1 MQENIHRCLKMP
13 KKEALMM
20 HSTQPLLPL
29 DTHEEPRWRYYLVES
44 MLACAG
50 ALLPTA
56 FIALFHLYPRIPN
69 ISIVYLLVVL
79 ALASMRSRYTAIL
92 DSILSFLAFDFFLV
106 PPLYRFTINRIEE
119 WLALFVFL
127 VASIL
132 TSQLTSSLR
141 LRAEEANRR
150 ERETRTL
157 YELMRA
163 TNSQEQLEQQ
173 LTIIAKAITTIFA
186 SWGVY
191 ECSFLLPEKDGSLL
205 VQGLT
210 PQTSEHK
217 PLSSD
222 ERASALWVLT
232 KGESV
237 LLRDTPSE
245 LETSPHLFIHQ
256 TSAQQAERRSVRF
269 IPLQAG
275 QQVIGV
281 VCLRI
286 QNDPR
291 WFAEEERLEDE
302 RIRPNARTTFFWTF
316 LDQSTLI
323 IERAHLRRENLHIEL
338 LRRTDTLRASL
349 LSSVSHDLRTPLS
362 SIKAAASSLLQDD
375 VQWNDEECHSFAL
388 AIEREADRL
397 NRLVGNLLDMS
408 RIEGGALVAEKEL
421 YPFDVLMND
430 VIDRL
435 HPLLHERTVNIDL
448 PDDLPPVP
456 LDYLQIDQVLTNL
469 LENAVRYTPADKPI
483 DINVSAQSDQIT
495 VTIADRGP
503 GIPTEDLERIFD
515 KFYRVQ
521 AGRYHATGSG
531 LGLAVCKGLVEAHAG
546 HIWAEL
552 RSGGGSVFTLT
563 LPLMERTGLLV

>member
-1 MQENIHRCLKMP
+1 
-13 KKEALMM
+13 M
-20 HSTQPLLPL
+20 HATLPLLPL
-29 DTHEEPRWRYYLVES
+29 ERHEQPRWRYYLVES

-56 FIALFHLYPRIPN
+56 FIALFHLYPGIPN

-79 ALASMRSRYTAIL
+79 ALASTRSRYTAIL
-92 DSILSFLAFDFFLV
+92 ASIVSFLSFDFFLV
-106 PPLYRFTINRIEE
+106 PPLYRFTIDRIEE

-127 VASIL
+127 VAAVL
-132 TSQLTSSLR
+132 TSQLASSLR
-141 LRAEEANRR
+141 LRAEEANHR

-163 TNSQEQLEQQ
+163 INSQEQLEQQ
-173 LTIIAKAITTIFA
+173 LSIIAKAITTIFS

-191 ECSFLLPEKDGSLL
+191 ACAFLLPEKDGSLL
-205 VQGLT
+205 VQGQAPASAENT
-210 PQTSEHK
+210 

-222 ERASALWVLT
+222 ERASALWALT

-237 LLRDTPSE
+237 LLRDTSAE
-245 LETSPHLFIHQ
+245 AEMAARLFVRQ
-256 TSAQQAERRSVRF
+256 TSTLQNKRRSLRF
-269 IPLQAG
+269 IPLQADR
-275 QQVIGV
+275 QVIGV

-291 WFAEEERLEDE
+291 WFAQEERLEDE

-316 LDQSTLI
+316 LDQATLI
-323 IERAHLRRENLHIEL
+323 IERAHLRRENLNVEL

-362 SIKAAASSLLQDD
+362 SIKAAASSLLQDEI
-375 VQWNDEECHSFAL
+375 QWSDEERYSFAFT
-388 AIEREADRL
+388 IEREADRL

-408 RIEGGALVAEKEL
+408 RIEGGALVPEKEL
-421 YPFDVLMND
+421 YPFDELMND

-435 HPLLHERTVNIDL
+435 SPLLQERIITIEISDN
-448 PDDLPPVP
+448 LPPVA

-469 LENAVRYTPADKPI
+469 FENAVRYTPADKPI
-483 DINVSAQSDQIT
+483 DISISAQSDQIT

-503 GIPTEDLERIFD
+503 GISPQDRERIFD

-521 AGRYHATGSG
+521 SGRYHATGSG
-531 LGLAVCKGLVEAHAG
+531 LGLAVCKGLVEAHDG
-546 HIWAEL
+546 HIWADE
-552 RSGGGSVFTLT
+552 RAGGGSVFTIT
-563 LPLMERTGLLV
+563 LPLTERTGLLV